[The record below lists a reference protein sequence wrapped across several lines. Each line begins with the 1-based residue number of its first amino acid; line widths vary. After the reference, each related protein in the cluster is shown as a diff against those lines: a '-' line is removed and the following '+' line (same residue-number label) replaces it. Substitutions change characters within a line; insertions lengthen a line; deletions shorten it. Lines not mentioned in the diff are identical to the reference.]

1 VAPRLDLQALLE
13 SLLGSGNVY
22 FQPPPTVAMN
32 YPAIVYNRDFRKV
45 NYADNS
51 VYTNT
56 LRYQVMLIA
65 ADPDSPVLDKLGDLP
80 LSTYVRHYT
89 ADHLNHDVFDVYF

>member
-1 VAPRLDLQALLE
+1 MGTRLDLQSLLE
-13 SLLGSGNVY
+13 GLLGSGNVY
-22 FQPPPTVAMN
+22 FQPPPTVVMS

-45 NYADNS
+45 NFADNA

-65 ADPDSPVLDKLGDLP
+65 ADPDSPLFGKLGDLP
-80 LSTYVRHYT
+80 LSTYVRHFT